1 MAMITR
7 KFRVDG
13 MRCQGCETTIEQ
25 AVAQLSGVQDIKAD
39 FAAGTATVSFDPART
54 DPREIIEA
62 IDSQGYQCSPAPA
75 GGSSRLRAFGRLL
88 VALLSLTVIAALLI
102 QGDRLAERMH
112 LPEFDRSMS
121 YGLLFLIGFVTGFH
135 CVGMCGGFVVG
146 YTASAAAAGK
156 RSLVLSHI
164 FYGIG
169 KTLSYTLIGGLF
181 GLLGSFIAF
190 TPEIRGIAAIAAGI
204 FLIVFGLNMLDWFK
218 SLRRVHIRIPTFL
231 NRFVYGRTQKSKSP
245 FLIGLLNGLMIAC
258 GPLQAMYI
266 MAAGTGSF
274 IEGSKLLFVFGLG
287 TLPILFGF
295 GVLTSL
301 ISAQATRGLLK
312 ASAFLVMALGLIML
326 NRGLIMSGSG
336 YDFRTLAT
344 LAATRLENLTKKEDS
359 TAPAGD
365 YQVIRMEVNKRG
377 FKPDT
382 FVLKKGVPVK
392 WIIEGKE
399 LNYCN
404 HGIIVPSLGLEF
416 DVVKGEQTVEFTP
429 QQAGVIP
436 WSCWM
441 GMIPGSFIVQE
452 DAAGP
457 EQGKSDEQP
466 GRRPPE

>member
-7 KFRVDG
+7 KFQVGG
-13 MRCQGCETTIEQ
+13 MHCQGCETTIEQ

-39 FAAGTATVSFDPART
+39 FAAGTVTVSFDPGRT
-54 DPREIIEA
+54 APRKIIET

-75 GGSSRLRAFGRLL
+75 GGSSWLRAFGRLL
-88 VALLSLTVIAALLI
+88 IALLALTVIAALLI
-102 QGDRLAERMH
+102 QGDQLAERMH

-135 CVGMCGGFVVG
+135 CVGMCGAFVVG
-146 YTASAAAAGK
+146 YTASAAATGK
-156 RSLVLSHI
+156 RFLVLSHI

-190 TPEIRGIAAIAAGI
+190 TPEIRGFAAIAAGI

-231 NRFVYGRTQKSKSP
+231 NRFVYGKTQKSKSP
-245 FLIGLLNGLMIAC
+245 FLIGLLNGLMVAC

-274 IEGSKLLFVFGLG
+274 VEGAKLLFVFGLG

-301 ISAQATRGLLK
+301 ISAQATQGLLK

-336 YDFRTLAT
+336 YDFRTLAAR
-344 LAATRLENLTKKEDS
+344 AAARLENMAMTEDA
-359 TAPAGD
+359 TEPEAGH
-365 YQVIRMEVNKRG
+365 QVIRMEVNKRG
-377 FKPDT
+377 FQPDT

-392 WIIEGKE
+392 WIVQGKE

-404 HGIIVPSLGLEF
+404 HRIIVPSLGLEF
-416 DVVKGEQTVEFTP
+416 DLVKGEQTIEFTP

-452 DAAGP
+452 EADSAEQKAGDERP
-457 EQGKSDEQP
+457 EQPQP
-466 GRRPPE
+466 E

>member
-1 MAMITR
+1 MITR
-7 KFRVDG
+7 KFLVDG
-13 MRCQGCETTIEQ
+13 MHCQGCETTIEQ
-25 AVAQLSGVQDIKAD
+25 AVAQVPGVRNVKAD
-39 FAAGTATVSFDPART
+39 FVAGTATISFDPART
-54 DPREIIEA
+54 NQKQIVEA
-62 IDSQGYQCSPAPA
+62 IDNQGYQCSPSPI
-75 GGSSRLRAFGRLL
+75 GGPSKLRAFGRLL
-88 VALLSLTVIAALLI
+88 VVLLALTVIVVILI
-102 QGDRLAERMH
+102 QGDRLAEHMH
-112 LPEFDRSMS
+112 LPQFERSMS
-121 YGLLFLIGFVTGFH
+121 YGILFLIGFVTGFH
-135 CVGMCGGFVVG
+135 CVGMCVAFVVG
-146 YTASAAAAGK
+146 YTASAA
-156 RSLVLSHI
+156 
-164 FYGIG
+164 
-169 KTLSYTLIGGLF
+169 
-181 GLLGSFIAF
+181 
-190 TPEIRGIAAIAAGI
+190 
-204 FLIVFGLNMLDWFK
+204 
-218 SLRRVHIRIPTFL
+218 
-231 NRFVYGRTQKSKSP
+231 
-245 FLIGLLNGLMIAC
+245 
-258 GPLQAMYI
+258 
-266 MAAGTGSF
+266 
-274 IEGSKLLFVFGLG
+274 
-287 TLPILFGF
+287 
-295 GVLTSL
+295 TSL

-404 HGIIVPSLGLEF
+404 HRIIVPSLGLEF

-429 QQAGVIP
+429 QQTGMIP

>member
-7 KFRVDG
+7 KFRVGD
-13 MRCQGCETTIEQ
+13 MHCQGCETTIEQ
-25 AVAQLSGVQDIKAD
+25 AVAQVSGVRSVKAD
-39 FAAGTATVSFDPART
+39 FIAGTATITFDPART
-54 DPREIIEA
+54 DPKQIVGA
-62 IDSQGYQCSPAPA
+62 IDSQGYQCSPSPI
-75 GGSSRLRAFGRLL
+75 GGPSKLRAFGRLL
-88 VALLSLTVIAALLI
+88 VALLALAAIVAILI
-102 QGDRLAERMH
+102 LGDQLAERMH
-112 LPEFDRSMS
+112 LPQFDRSMS

-135 CVGMCGGFVVG
+135 CVGMCGAFVVG
-146 YTASAAAAGK
+146 YTASAAASGK
-156 RSLVLSHI
+156 RSVVLSHVL
-164 FYGIG
+164 YGVG
-169 KTLSYTLIGGLF
+169 KTLSYALIGGLF

-190 TPEIRGIAAIAAGI
+190 TPEVRGFAAIAAGI

-218 SLRRVHIRIPTFL
+218 SLRRIRIRIPAFL
-231 NRFVYGRTQKSKSP
+231 NRFTYSRTQKSKSP

-266 MAAGTGSF
+266 MAASTGSF
-274 IEGSKLLFVFGLG
+274 LEGAKLLFIFGLG

-312 ASAFLVMALGLIML
+312 ASAFLVMTLGLIML

-336 YDFRTLAT
+336 YDFRTLAAR
-344 LAATRLENLTKKEDS
+344 AAAHLSDFARTEETTDPE
-359 TAPAGD
+359 AG

-382 FVLKKGVPVK
+382 FVLTRGVPVQ

-399 LNYCN
+399 LTYCN
-404 HGIIVPSLGLEF
+404 HRIIVPSLGLEF
-416 DVVKGEQTVEFTP
+416 DVVKGRQTIEFTP

-452 DAAGP
+452 NEDANSGQRT
-457 EQGKSDEQP
+457 EDEPAAHPQ
-466 GRRPPE
+466 

>member
-1 MAMITR
+1 
-7 KFRVDG
+7 
-13 MRCQGCETTIEQ
+13 
-25 AVAQLSGVQDIKAD
+25 
-39 FAAGTATVSFDPART
+39 
-54 DPREIIEA
+54 
-62 IDSQGYQCSPAPA
+62 
-75 GGSSRLRAFGRLL
+75 
-88 VALLSLTVIAALLI
+88 
-102 QGDRLAERMH
+102 
-112 LPEFDRSMS
+112 
-121 YGLLFLIGFVTGFH
+121 
-135 CVGMCGGFVVG
+135 
-146 YTASAAAAGK
+146 
-156 RSLVLSHI
+156 
-164 FYGIG
+164 
-169 KTLSYTLIGGLF
+169 
-181 GLLGSFIAF
+181 
-190 TPEIRGIAAIAAGI
+190 
-204 FLIVFGLNMLDWFK
+204 
-218 SLRRVHIRIPTFL
+218 
-231 NRFVYGRTQKSKSP
+231 
-245 FLIGLLNGLMIAC
+245 
-258 GPLQAMYI
+258 
-266 MAAGTGSF
+266 
-274 IEGSKLLFVFGLG
+274 
-287 TLPILFGF
+287 LFGF

-404 HGIIVPSLGLEF
+404 HRIIVPSLGLEF
-416 DVVKGEQTVEFTP
+416 DVVKGEQIIEFTP